1 MIIILEQD
9 FNSTAIQLS
18 MGTASESFS
27 VSMNRLVTD
36 DDIVEGPEG
45 FILLIESTIP
55 DPRIR
60 FSTQIIVIQ
69 INNDDSKYRVIAY
82 C

>member
-18 MGTASESFS
+18 MGTSSGSFS
-27 VSMNRLVTD
+27 VSINGLVTKD
-36 DDIVEGPEG
+36 NIVEDPEG
-45 FILLIESTIP
+45 FVLLIESTNP

-60 FSTQIIVIQ
+60 FNNQIIVIQ
-69 INNDDSKYRVIAY
+69 INNDDSK
-82 C
+82 